1 MKRYL
6 ICICIIIKISGFVNA
21 QEENSNNLLFM
32 NEWNE
37 NIFDLRVLD
46 IPQIGIFY
54 CFDNNDIAYRL
65 SMPFAFPV
73 FLITPI
79 NITYAT
85 SYWGINGMLL
95 DITFS
100 FVPDEWNIFGYIMT
114 GIKFSDSI
122 LLRILPI
129 ELWGGIP
136 LSHGGM
142 GIYLLLEFASISV
155 FNTSRNDYE
164 IMYMGFGINIGI
176 KYILSRNIE
185 FEIKYENYFSYTDI
199 DIRKNY
205 AGITFKYRLFEP
217 GYYGI
222 W

>member
-6 ICICIIIKISGFVNA
+6 ICICIIINTIGFVNA
-21 QEENSNNLLFM
+21 QEANNNNFLLI
-32 NEWNE
+32 NEWDE
-37 NIFDLRVLD
+37 NIFDLRMLD
-46 IPQIGIFY
+46 IPQTGVFY
-54 CFDNNDIAYRL
+54 CFDDNNTAYRL

-79 NITYAT
+79 NITYAS
-85 SYWGINGMLL
+85 SYWGVNGILL
-95 DITFS
+95 DMTFS
-100 FVPDEWNIFGYIMT
+100 FVPDEWNIFGHVMP

-122 LLRILPI
+122 LLRLLPVEI
-129 ELWGGIP
+129 WGGIP
-136 LSHGGM
+136 LTSEGM
-142 GIYLLLEFASISV
+142 GIYLLLEFAPVNV

-164 IMYMGFGINIGI
+164 TLHTGFGINMGI
-176 KYILSRNIE
+176 KYIISRNIE
-185 FEIKYENYFSYTDI
+185 FEIKYENYFSYADLE
-199 DIRKNY
+199 IRKSY